1 MEKNL
6 VLKAVWDN
14 GRCSFLPSYSG
25 ISSAE
30 RDEVLDLA
38 DGVGFVRANGI
49 WSPSED
55 REIILNFRKA
65 MSIAGYGLTYVYD
78 SKDAPFDLQRLNL
91 RQGTRARLEALPEFE
106 LENFSGWAP
115 VQAEGTTDGRYF
127 YFRARGSYWRFEF
140 GGNRSGTRSA
150 RWWYEELWP
159 TDTGFGAGYLTD
171 DEAISCILKAVEIH
185 RSSDRGR
192 FRPGHADFERT
203 VLDGW
208 SKGALSLRHVTR
220 RLRISG
226 EEAVRRTREYELE
239 LPYTADLE
247 LKALKKGRYSLRRV
261 VDQMGVWVRSV
272 SEEEDEKRDAWAIE

>member
-1 MEKNL
+1 MEKRL

-14 GRCSFLPSYSG
+14 GSCSFLPSYIC
-25 ISSAE
+25 ISSVE
-30 RDEVLDLA
+30 QVEVNDLA
-38 DGVGFVRANGI
+38 NGVGFVRAHGI

-55 REIILNFRKA
+55 REIILKFRKA

-78 SKDAPFDLQRLNL
+78 SEDAPFDLQRLNL
-91 RQGTRARLEALPEFE
+91 RQGTRARLEGLPNFE
-106 LENFSGWAP
+106 LENLSGWAP

-140 GGNRSGTRSA
+140 GGNRSGSRSA

-171 DEAISCILKAVEIH
+171 DEAISCILKAVEIY

-192 FRPGHADFERT
+192 FRPGHADYERT

-208 SKGALSLRHVTR
+208 SKGALTLRHVTR
-220 RLRISG
+220 RLRIGG
-226 EEAVRRTREYELE
+226 EEAVRRAREYELE
-239 LPYTADLE
+239 LPYTTDLE
-247 LKALKKGRYSLRRV
+247 LKALKKGGSSSRRV
-261 VDQMGVWVRSV
+261 VDQTGVWVRLVES
-272 SEEEDEKRDAWAIE
+272 DQD